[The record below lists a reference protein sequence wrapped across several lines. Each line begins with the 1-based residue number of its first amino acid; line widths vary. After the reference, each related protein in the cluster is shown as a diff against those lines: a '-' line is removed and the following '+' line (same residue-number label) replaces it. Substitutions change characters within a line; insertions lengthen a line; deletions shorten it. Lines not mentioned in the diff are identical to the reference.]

1 MNRRTLYLIMS
12 DKIEC
17 EYCGRIFGSNKAYAR
32 HQQAKITCIQR
43 IRIAES
49 DRKYIEERVQTVPKS
64 WYHANKERA
73 LQYSKDYYQRVGK
86 QKYKDKCIK
95 KEST

>member
-1 MNRRTLYLIMS
+1 MS

-17 EYCGRIFGSNKAYAR
+17 QYCGRIFGSNKAYGR
-32 HQQAKITCIQR
+32 HQQAKISCIQR

-49 DRKYIEERVQTVPKS
+49 DKKYIEEHTQEVPER

-73 LQYSKDYYQRVGK
+73 LQYAKDYYQRVGK
-86 QKYKDKCIK
+86 QKYKDKYIK